1 MKPGSLVWILIGAAL
16 LVLLAS
22 GPDLAAPVS
31 LPGTP
36 PPLDPTQV
44 LKMALEA
51 PHVIDYDGTKVITVL
66 RGGRPETVTVTESHK
81 RPDMMRLEFVSPEGV
96 AGRLIVD
103 TGREAWHYEPR
114 LNMAFEGPTLQ
125 GGFLSRDLTLLLRNY
140 RVRDLGTEDVIGR
153 QTVVIVL
160 DPKGAGVRHQLW
172 VDRATGT
179 VLRSEETDP
188 ARGVILS
195 TYFSRIS
202 FSLNLPEASFQFRTP
217 AGARVFRMF
226 TTEGDSMS
234 PAALEKRVRFRVL
247 IPPVLPEGYTFH
259 GGALSRFGSLTSVY
273 LRYSDGG
280 NLISFFEAPAGS
292 IGWPAVGQP
301 VRVGTRPG
309 RLVDLGYFRVLIW
322 EQRGLRM
329 TAVGSVP
336 TDTLIAV
343 AGRIAASQEQAL
355 VREVS
360 RQIEIEP
367 ATVRQ
372 LRGEGMTF
380 PEIVRTAVLAQQLG
394 TDLPTIARFV
404 RGTLNARDLA
414 RQLGVRPEV
423 LRRTVREVLF
433 HASSIPPLLPAS
445 AR

>member
-1 MKPGSLVWILIGAAL
+1 MKPGALVWVLIGAAL
-16 LVLLAS
+16 LVLLSS
-22 GPDLAAPVS
+22 GPDLASPAGP
-31 LPGTP
+31 PAP
-36 PPLDPTQV
+36 PPLDPTKV
-44 LKMALEA
+44 LKMVLEA

-103 TGREAWHYEPR
+103 NGGEAWHYEPR

-125 GGFLSRDLTLLLRNY
+125 AGSLSRDLTLLLRNY
-140 RVRDLGTEDVIGR
+140 TVRELGTEDVIGR
-153 QTVVIVL
+153 QAVLIVL

-195 TYFSRIS
+195 AYFSRIS
-202 FSLNLPEASFQFRTP
+202 FSLNLPAASFQFRTP

-226 TTEGDSMS
+226 TTDGESMS
-234 PAALEKRVRFRVL
+234 PAALEKRVGFHVL
-247 IPPVLPEGYTFH
+247 TPPVLPQGYTFR
-259 GGALSRFGSLTSVY
+259 GGALSRFGSLTSAY

-301 VRVGTRPG
+301 VRIGSQPG
-309 RLVDLGYFRVLIW
+309 RLVDLGYLRVLIW

-343 AGRIAASQEQAL
+343 AGRIAASRERAL
-355 VREVS
+355 VPEVS
-360 RQIEIEP
+360 E
-367 ATVRQ
+367 
-372 LRGEGMTF
+372 
-380 PEIVRTAVLAQQLG
+380 
-394 TDLPTIARFV
+394 
-404 RGTLNARDLA
+404 
-414 RQLGVRPEV
+414 
-423 LRRTVREVLF
+423 
-433 HASSIPPLLPAS
+433 
-445 AR
+445 